1 MTRSLHRAL
10 ACVSL
15 LLGIFPAAAQ
25 AQRTT
30 ITGRVLNEVSSPLDA
45 ASVSIGA
52 LSIVVSTNAEGRY
65 TINVPSAQSGK
76 TVVVTVRRLGY
87 QPKTQA
93 VTLSGESVTQD
104 FVLTPAPI
112 QLTGVVTTALGQSK
126 EKSQL
131 GTAQQQIST
140 EELNTTFAPNI
151 ESQLEGKV
159 SGVNIVGNGTQGGS
173 TTISIRGYT
182 SITGN
187 NQPLFIVDGVPIS
200 NADRGSSAQ
209 SGGMLGSHDF
219 GNAIQD
225 INPDDIESI
234 SVLKGPN
241 AAALYGS
248 RAANGVII
256 MTTKRGR
263 PGSSSMQVSTSYTSD
278 QASTLPDFQNSYGQG
293 SSGQFA
299 WVNGSGPLDGNDQSY
314 GPRLNGQPIDQF
326 TGKAMPWIAHPDNVS
341 SFFQTGNTRDATVA
355 VSGGNDRSNA
365 RLSFSGENTE
375 GIIPDQF
382 LRRIGGVASGE
393 LEVNDKFSLNGSLNY
408 SRNGATN
415 RPGQGY
421 TASVV
426 EGLYVWFGR
435 QVDMNALKQN
445 YLQSATLNN
454 GPANREF
461 NWNYSYHNNPYWW
474 QLENPESDTRDRVI
488 ASGSATYKFAPWLN
502 ATLRSGTDTYRY
514 NIGTD
519 YAEGNIEL
527 NNGSIAVNPAY
538 NGAFTNVADL
548 YTENNTDVLLVAN
561 KDLTNRLS
569 VNATFGGNRRYSNF
583 NEGTVVVNGITV
595 PGIYNVSNAG
605 LSPVNGQTITNQAVN
620 STYGSASYTWDGW
633 WTVEGTARN
642 DWSSTLPK
650 GANSYFY
657 PSVNTS
663 IVLSDAIP
671 AVRVGP
677 ISYLKLR
684 GGSARAGNDAAP
696 YSLYTT
702 YNGSASK
709 FEGQPLFTLGNSLLN
724 PNLKPEITTSNE
736 GGLEMGLWGSRVSID
751 ASVYD
756 KYTTDEITNVA
767 IPASTGYSN
776 KLVNAGKIDNRGY
789 EALITLEP
797 IHNNKWDWSTT
808 FNYSHNQGK
817 VVSLNPGLQ
826 NITFG
831 GFQGA
836 VQVEARV
843 GEPFG
848 NIRGYAIKRDPATG
862 LPLLADDGTYQ
873 PTDTM
878 VNFGSIQPDWT
889 GGWVNTVRYK
899 RFSLA
904 STIDVRHGGKIFSGT
919 NFYGQATGTLASTMY
934 GRTVDWN
941 NPGVVINGIIESTGA
956 KNTTNVS
963 SEQYFQ
969 SLSYNDIS
977 EPYVYDDS
985 FIKLREIRLGY
996 ELPSNWAAKMNSN
1009 SVNIAFIGRN
1019 LWTSTNVPN
1028 IDPEIAYNTGAN
1040 QGLEYAGLP
1049 VPRSFGVNVR
1059 VTP

>member
-10 ACVSL
+10 ACVGL
-15 LLGIFPAAAQ
+15 LLGILPAAAQ

-30 ITGRVLNEVSSPLDA
+30 ITGRVLSEVSSPLDA
-45 ASVSIGA
+45 ASVSIGT

-65 TINVPSAQSGK
+65 TINVPSAQHGR
-76 TVVVTVRRLGY
+76 TVVLTARRLGY
-87 QPKTQA
+87 QAKTIA
-93 VTLSGESVTQD
+93 VTLNSEAMTQD
-104 FVLTPAPI
+104 FQLDAAPI
-112 QLTGVVTTALGQSK
+112 QLTGVVTTALGQAK

-140 EELNTTFAPNI
+140 EELNTTFAPNV
-151 ESQLEGKV
+151 ENQLEGKV

-182 SITGN
+182 SITGT
-187 NQPLFIVDGVPIS
+187 NQPLFVVDGIPVS

-209 SGGMLGSHDF
+209 SGGMLGSKDF

-225 INPDDIESI
+225 INPDDIASI

-248 RAANGVII
+248 RAANGVILI
-256 MTTKRGR
+256 TTKRGA
-263 PGSSSMQVSTSYTSD
+263 PGASNMQVSTSYTMD
-278 QASTLPDFQNSYGQG
+278 KASILPSFQNSYGQG
-293 SSGQFA
+293 SGGAFE

-314 GPRLNGQPIDQF
+314 GPRLDGRLIDQF
-326 TGKAMPWIAHPDNVS
+326 TGKQQPWIAHPDNVS
-341 SFFQTGNTRDATVA
+341 SFFNTGHTQDATVA

-365 RLSFSGENTE
+365 RLSFSGENTA
-375 GIIPDQF
+375 GIVPDQF

-393 LEVNDKFSLNGSLNY
+393 LSVNDRLTLNGSVNY
-408 SRNGATN
+408 GRNGATN

-435 QVDMNALKQN
+435 QVDMNALKAN

-474 QLENPESDTRDRVI
+474 QLENPEQDTRDRVI
-488 ASGSATYKFAPWLN
+488 ASGSASYKLTNWLS
-502 ATLRSGTDTYRY
+502 ASLRSGTDTYRY
-514 NIGTD
+514 NINTD
-519 YAEGNIEL
+519 YAQGNIEL
-527 NNGSIAVNPAY
+527 NNGSTTVNPAFA
-538 NGAFTNVADL
+538 GAFTLVGDT

-569 VNATFGGNRRYSNF
+569 VNGTFGGNRRYSDF
-583 NEGTVVVNGITV
+583 NENTVAVNGITV
-595 PGIYNVSNAG
+595 PNIYNVANAG
-605 LSPVNGQTITNQAVN
+605 LAPVNGQTITNQAVN
-620 STYGSASYTWDGW
+620 STYGSGSFTWDGW

-642 DWSSTLPK
+642 DWSSTLPQGK
-650 GANSYFY
+650 NSYFY

-663 IVLSDAIP
+663 IVLSDLLPSI
-671 AVRVGP
+671 RRGP
-677 ISYLKLR
+677 VSYLKLR
-684 GGSARAGNDAAP
+684 GGSARVGNDAAP

-702 YNGSASK
+702 YSGSSSK
-709 FEGQPLFTLGNSLLN
+709 FAGEPLFSLGNSLLN
-724 PNLKPEITTSNE
+724 PDLKPETTVSNE
-736 GGLEMGLWGSRVSID
+736 GGFELGLWGSRVSVD

-756 KYTTDEITNVA
+756 KYTTDEITNVT

-789 EALITLEP
+789 EALITIEP

-808 FNYSHNQGK
+808 FNFSHNQGR
-817 VVSLNPGLQ
+817 VISLNPGLQ

-843 GEPFG
+843 GAPYG
-848 NIRGYAIKRDPATG
+848 NIRGYGIKRDDATG
-862 LPLLADDGTYQ
+862 LPLLNGGAYE

-878 VNFGSIQPDWT
+878 ITLGNIQPKWT
-889 GGWVNTVRYK
+889 GGWVNSVRYK
-899 RFSLA
+899 HFTFAGTLD
-904 STIDVRHGGKIFSGT
+904 IRHGGSLFSGT
-919 NFYGQATGTLASTMY
+919 NFYGQATGTLASTML
-934 GRTVDWN
+934 GREVDWN
-941 NPGVVINGIIESTGA
+941 KPGVVINGIDEATGQ
-956 KNTTNVS
+956 KNTTNIT

-969 SLSYNDIS
+969 SLSYNGIA

-985 FIKLREIRLGY
+985 FIKLRELRIGY
-996 ELPSNWAAKMNSN
+996 DLPPTMATRFNASA
-1009 SVNIAFIGRN
+1009 VNIALVGRN
-1019 LWTSTNVPN
+1019 LWTHTNVPN
-1028 IDPEIAYNTGAN
+1028 IDPEIAYSTGAN

-1049 VPRSFGVNVR
+1049 VPRSFGFSVR